1 MKSLVLSLG
10 FLTILISS
18 SAFARPA
25 NGTHTPNFA
34 RPMNA
39 ACEQAK
45 RSSCFLTLDG
55 EARGL
60 CQAYVE
66 DQSCFV
72 ALDGDDRGWCQV
84 IKEKSSCFM
93 ALNGDAR
100 GWCQVLYEGASC
112 MMALNGEARER
123 CENGYFEGPSR
134 EHFRW
139 MRCSERR

>member
-1 MKSLVLSLG
+1 VKSLVLSLE

-25 NGTHTPNFA
+25 NGTHTSNFA

-45 RSSCFLTLDG
+45 RSSCFL
-55 EARGL
+55 
-60 CQAYVE
+60 
-66 DQSCFV
+66 
-72 ALDGDDRGWCQV
+72 ALD
-84 IKEKSSCFM
+84 
-93 ALNGDAR
+93 
-100 GWCQVLYEGASC
+100 
-112 MMALNGEARER
+112 GEARER